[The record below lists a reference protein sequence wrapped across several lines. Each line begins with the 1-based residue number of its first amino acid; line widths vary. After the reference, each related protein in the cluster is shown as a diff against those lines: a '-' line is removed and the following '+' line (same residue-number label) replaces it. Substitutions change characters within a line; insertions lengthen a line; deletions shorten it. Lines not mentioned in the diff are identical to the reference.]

1 MYTTSCENPTCGEK
15 NFERQ
20 KNSNLNYIPVSQIS
34 ERERER
40 EREMDFKEELSDEGE
55 SQTPQQPSLKDQLVA
70 MGYVEDLIPDA
81 VPLVR
86 RIFRDLVSVT
96 KRLESKIEVADEL
109 EAQLVEV
116 HTQTVP
122 LLKRHNARLI
132 RENNNLHAAMVRKA
146 RERGEE
152 SSETVLRTRKLEDE
166 NSEMK
171 FKIKMKDRMI
181 EDLKAKNET
190 FRDKLRR
197 RKEGER
203 VRVAM
208 ASNNEGNLSSMP
220 RPWKAPAP
228 PTEGEEDEEEDEE
241 DVETSVGDE
250 TLEDLR
256 DRVEELEV
264 KLAQSQRVLEMNERE
279 RDRLKSM
286 IEKENAED
294 IESGSDRAKSRY
306 INEANQRTI
315 EQLTNQIDFLN
326 NQITERDQ
334 RHEDLKS
341 VSDSKWLQLREAYD
355 NQTKDFAE
363 ESKKCEEME
372 RQFRVIKKRLA
383 ASEGIADG
391 LDPVRVMFERVVF
404 ENLSFILHL

>member
-1 MYTTSCENPTCGEK
+1 
-15 NFERQ
+15 
-20 KNSNLNYIPVSQIS
+20 
-34 ERERER
+34 
-40 EREMDFKEELSDEGE
+40 MDFKEEGSDDN
-55 SQTPQQPSLKDQLVA
+55 SMLDSSSSPSLKDQLVA
-70 MGYVEDLIPDA
+70 MGYVEELVSDA

-166 NSEMK
+166 NSDMQ
-171 FKIKMKDRMI
+171 FKIKMKDRTI
-181 EDLKAKNET
+181 RELKEKNENLKD
-190 FRDKLRR
+190 RLRR
-197 RKEGER
+197 RNESDR

-208 ASNNEGNLSSMP
+208 ASDAKDALSSIP
-220 RPWKAPAP
+220 RPWKAPVS
-228 PTEGEEDEEEDEE
+228 PTEEEEEKNEDEDDEEES
-241 DVETSVGDE
+241 SVGDE

-264 KLAQSQRVLEMNERE
+264 KLAQSQKTLEMNERE
-279 RDRLKSM
+279 RERLKSL
-286 IEKENAED
+286 IEKENAQD
-294 IESGSDRAKSRY
+294 LESGNDRAKSRY
-306 INEANQRTI
+306 INEANQRAI

-326 NQITERDQ
+326 NQITERD
-334 RHEDLKS
+334 RRYEDLKS
-341 VSDSKWLQLREAYD
+341 VSDSKWLQLREAY
-355 NQTKDFAE
+355 
-363 ESKKCEEME
+363 
-372 RQFRVIKKRLA
+372 VIY
-383 ASEGIADG
+383 S
-391 LDPVRVMFERVVF
+391 
-404 ENLSFILHL
+404 NLSYLRIYLSPRRRTTFSRTHIHTYTNDSDTINKQKTTQMNRRNVRS